1 MPKRQLPK
9 ILICD
14 QIEIVGLEL
23 LKNHAEV
30 VEKIGINQKD
40 LAEIIGDFDA
50 IIVRRATPL
59 PAEIL
64 NQAKR
69 LRVIGRS
76 GAGLNGIDVL
86 TASKHGIRVVNAPEV
101 NVISVAELIMG
112 MMLTLARNIYTAN
125 AGMKD
130 GQWLKQE
137 LPGIRLS
144 GKTLGLVGFDAI
156 ARQVAIRA
164 EAFGMHVLV
173 ATKLANVELNQ
184 MPNIVQVELNS
195 LLQQSDFVSLHENIK
210 DDAGVL
216 IGENELLMMRP
227 TAYLI
232 NCANAGY
239 IDSTEAIKKLDE
251 GALAGIGLDSF
262 AHEPAEDFSL
272 AKHPNVIAT
281 PSIAAGTEEARQEA
295 SISVAEQ
302 VVDILEHNE
311 PNGVL
316 PLMVVPLDKIM
327 PHESIDQKRVDRLKS
342 RLQEAGQLA
351 NPPIVTP
358 LEDRYMVLDG
368 ATRTAALKQLGY
380 PHAVVQITTE
390 EEGLDLHT
398 WFHVIQKID
407 SAALKHLLEG
417 LTGIS
422 LEPVEAGQAADRMF
436 EYGALCYIHFG
447 NGDAYLI
454 QPEVGVNRLDALNL
468 LTETYIEAS
477 FVDRTLENDIARLKS
492 DYPDITAL
500 VVFPEYTVGQ
510 VMQVTLG
517 GRYFPAGITRFII
530 PGRILRINADLEIL
544 KSEKMSL
551 NEKNRWLRRHL
562 EDKVQGNHVRFYRES
577 VYLLDE

>member
-1 MPKRQLPK
+1 
-9 ILICD
+9 
-14 QIEIVGLEL
+14 
-23 LKNHAEV
+23 
-30 VEKIGINQKD
+30 
-40 LAEIIGDFDA
+40 
-50 IIVRRATPL
+50 
-59 PAEIL
+59 
-64 NQAKR
+64 
-69 LRVIGRS
+69 
-76 GAGLNGIDVL
+76 
-86 TASKHGIRVVNAPEV
+86 
-101 NVISVAELIMG
+101 
-112 MMLTLARNIYTAN
+112 
-125 AGMKD
+125 
-130 GQWLKQE
+130 
-137 LPGIRLS
+137 
-144 GKTLGLVGFDAI
+144 
-156 ARQVAIRA
+156 
-164 EAFGMHVLV
+164 
-173 ATKLANVELNQ
+173 
-184 MPNIVQVELNS
+184 
-195 LLQQSDFVSLHENIK
+195 
-210 DDAGVL
+210 
-216 IGENELLMMRP
+216 
-227 TAYLI
+227 
-232 NCANAGY
+232 
-239 IDSTEAIKKLDE
+239 
-251 GALAGIGLDSF
+251 
-262 AHEPAEDFSL
+262 
-272 AKHPNVIAT
+272 
-281 PSIAAGTEEARQEA
+281 
-295 SISVAEQ
+295 
-302 VVDILEHNE
+302 
-311 PNGVL
+311 
-316 PLMVVPLDKIM
+316 
-327 PHESIDQKRVDRLKS
+327 
-342 RLQEAGQLA
+342 
-351 NPPIVTP
+351 VTP